1 MPSSTLRHESF
12 DTGGRITT
20 LWIGVLAGPLCWSA
34 LLETN
39 YILSYVACEQRQTW
53 MLHLAAAVAL
63 MLVASAAALT
73 WWAAPHGLSYEL
85 EREGST
91 DPVET
96 AIVRARFM
104 AIGGLALCAWFALV
118 IIAMEI
124 PVLVLRPCTP

>member
-1 MPSSTLRHESF
+1 MPSSTWRHGSF
-12 DTGGRITT
+12 DAGGRITA
-20 LWIGVLAGPLCWSA
+20 LWIGVLAGPLAWSA

-63 MLVASAAALT
+63 ALVASAAALT
-73 WWAAPHGLSYEL
+73 WRAAPPGLSYEG
-85 EREGST
+85 ERDVST
-91 DPVET
+91 DPVDT
-96 AIVRARFM
+96 AIIRARFM

-124 PVLVLRPCTP
+124 PVLLLKPCTP